1 MSNSE
6 IEVSSERFLEVM
18 WEGMGPSI
26 QKVLLG
32 VRDHLAESLAGETS
46 KRVAHGDLSAK
57 ARMALA
63 SLAHRLGGP
72 GADRVEDLLEELE
85 ALREEILPEGYAGMR
100 EGKTPM
106 SHAGFATWTIDQ
118 FLDERVT
125 DVSVW
130 QLMNA
135 ARP

>member
-1 MSNSE
+1 MSDAE
-6 IEVSSERFLEVM
+6 IEVSAERFLEMM
-18 WEGMGPSI
+18 WEGTGPSI
-26 QKVLLG
+26 QKILLG
-32 VRDHLAESLAGETS
+32 MRDYVAASLARETS
-46 KRVAHGDLSAK
+46 RRVTRGDLSPE

-63 SLAHRLGGP
+63 SLAQRLGSP
-72 GADRVEDLLEELE
+72 GTEQAGDLLGELE
-85 ALREEILPEGYAGMR
+85 ALREEILPEGYAEMR
-100 EGKTPM
+100 EGKIPM

-125 DVSVW
+125 DISVW